1 MKKAV
6 AALAFGLIA
15 GMPAIAQEEDP
26 WVESRVL
33 TPEVALMMA
42 TAALNECRDR
52 GYQIGVMVL
61 DRHGLPQAFLR
72 DRFAGLHTFEMAHRK
87 AWTAISFRTDT
98 SDLAEVS
105 GPGEDLSGLR
115 HLDMAMAVGGGLM
128 VLDGE
133 GSLVAG
139 IGVSGA
145 PGGTLD
151 EECAQAGIDAIEDLI
166 AF

>member
-1 MKKAV
+1 MKKALV
-6 AALAFGLIA
+6 LMACGLLAGP
-15 GMPAIAQEEDP
+15 PAFAQEEDP

-33 TPEVALMMA
+33 TPEVALTMA
-42 TAALNECRDR
+42 TAAMNECRDR
-52 GYQIGVMVL
+52 GYQVGVMVL
-61 DRHGLPQAFLR
+61 DRHGLPQVFLR
-72 DRFAGLHTFEMAHRK
+72 DRFAGLHTFETAQRK
-87 AWTAISFRTDT
+87 AWTAISFRTNTADI
-98 SDLAEVS
+98 AEVS
-105 GPGEDLSGLR
+105 GPGEELSGLR
-115 HLDMAMAVGGGLM
+115 HLSMAMAVGGGLM

-151 EECAQAGIDAIEDLI
+151 AECAQAGIDAIEDLI